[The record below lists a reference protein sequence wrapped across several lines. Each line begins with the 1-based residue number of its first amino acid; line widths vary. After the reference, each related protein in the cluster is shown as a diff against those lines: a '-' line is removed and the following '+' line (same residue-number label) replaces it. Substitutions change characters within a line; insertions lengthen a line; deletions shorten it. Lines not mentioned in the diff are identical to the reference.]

1 MELAPNRSAQAGAH
15 YSAAKEHQ
23 SRCLKST
30 TVGVA
35 YSSDKLAGYSISS
48 RDLSACH
55 NKPEIKQ
62 VLPRVTLVECFIE
75 CFMCEILG
83 L

>member
-1 MELAPNRSAQAGAH
+1 MMSLVRWDCMELAPNRPAQAGAH
-15 YSAAKEHQ
+15 CSAAKEHQ

-35 YSSDKLAGYSISS
+35 YSSDKLAGYSISN

-62 VLPRVTLVECFIE
+62 VLLRVTCGVFH
-75 CFMCEILG
+75 
-83 L
+83 